1 MNPAES
7 FYRKGIEM
15 PERMLIE
22 PEGYRL
28 LESCGIPVPPHHLA
42 TSAAD
47 AREAAGRIG
56 YPVVMKV
63 VSPEIIH
70 KSDVG
75 GVVTGIT
82 GPEEVEEAFRAIMQ
96 NAAARAPEATITGV
110 IVEKHMPAGLE
121 VLIGGK
127 TDPSFG
133 KVITFGLG
141 GKLVELLAD
150 ISIRVLPVT
159 DDDIRAMIREIDG
172 YRLIRGYR
180 GEPPKDEE
188 ALVRVIASMVRV
200 FVGDPRIREF
210 DLNPVILYE
219 EGASVV
225 DARIIVGDAA
235 GDEAARPGVRA
246 PPGIF
251 YPESIAVIGASAS
264 PNKVGYSLF
273 RNLLSFPGDLYPV
286 NPSRKELFGKAAYP
300 AVFDIPGPVDWA
312 VVAVP
317 ARLVPAV
324 MEECGRK
331 GVRLAVIVTAG
342 FREIGGAG
350 ADLEEEVV
358 NIARRHDIRII
369 GPNCLGIMMPH
380 QGINATFDPVSP
392 RAGDVAFISQSGAII
407 TTVVDWS
414 LPEEFG
420 FSTVISV
427 GNQADLGFEHF
438 LQFAGQDEET
448 RAVTL
453 YIEEIQDGRRFM
465 QIVSE
470 VARGKPVVAVK
481 SGSSQK
487 GRAAASSHTGSLSG
501 SYDVYVAALRQ
512 AGVVVARSLRD
523 AFNLAELLASE
534 GYPRGNRAI
543 VITSAGGF
551 AVLASDY
558 AEAHGVHM
566 VDLPEDVLRELNA
579 FLPPFWNHANP
590 MDIIGDADAA
600 RFAALFDVL
609 IRHQEFWDIAFVI
622 AVPTTLVDPAHVANE
637 IVRFSRNTE
646 KMVVGCV
653 LGGDSMRSGIRIL
666 RSCRI
671 PNFTEL
677 EDAFKAVGS
686 ILAVRTARP
695 GDTFRPPRTDRCP
708 VNRP

>member
-1 MNPAES
+1 
-7 FYRKGIEM
+7 M
-15 PERMLIE
+15 PERMLTE

-28 LESCGIPVPPHHLA
+28 LESHGIPVPPHHLA
-42 TSAAD
+42 ASAAD
-47 AREAAGRIG
+47 ALAAAGEIG

-63 VSPEIIH
+63 VSPEIVH

-75 GVVTGIT
+75 GVITGIASP
-82 GPEEVEEAFRAIMQ
+82 GMVEEAFRTIMQ
-96 NAAARAPEATITGV
+96 NAAARAPEAPVTGI
-110 IVEKHMPAGLE
+110 IVEKQMPAGLE

-133 KVITFGLG
+133 KIITFGLG

-150 ISIRVLPVT
+150 VSIRVLPVT
-159 DDDIRAMIREIDG
+159 DDDIRAMIRDIEG
-172 YRLIRGYR
+172 YRLIQGYR

-188 ALVRVIASMVRV
+188 VLVRIISVMAQV
-200 FVGDPRIREF
+200 FIEDPRIREF

-219 EGASVV
+219 KGASVV

-235 GDEAARPGVRA
+235 GGARIPGRAVA
-246 PPGIF
+246 PPEIF
-251 YPESIAVIGASAS
+251 YPGSIAVIGASAN
-264 PNKVGYSLF
+264 PTKVGYSLL
-273 RNLLSFPGDLYPV
+273 RNLLSFPGNLYPV
-286 NPSRKELFGKAAYP
+286 NPSRTELFGRKAYP
-300 AVFDIPGPVDWA
+300 TVLDIPGPVDWA

-317 ARLVPAV
+317 ARVVPEV
-324 MEECGRK
+324 MEECGKK

-342 FREIGGAG
+342 FREIGGEG
-350 ADLEEEVV
+350 VVLEEKVAT
-358 NIARRHDIRII
+358 IARRHSIRII

-380 QGINATFDPVSP
+380 QEINATFDPVSP
-392 RAGDVAFISQSGAII
+392 RAGDVAFISQSGAVI

-427 GNQADLGFEHF
+427 GNQADLGFEDF
-438 LQFAGQDEET
+438 LRFAGQDEET
-448 RAVTL
+448 RAITL
-453 YIEEIQDGRRFM
+453 YVEEIQDGRGFT

-470 VARGKPVVAVK
+470 VAQRKPVVAVK

-487 GRAAASSHTGSLSG
+487 GRTAASSHTGSLAG

-512 AGVVVARSLRD
+512 AGVIVARSLRG

-534 GYPRGNRAI
+534 GYPKGKRAI
-543 VITSAGGF
+543 AVTSAGGF

-558 AEAHGVHM
+558 AEAYGVDM
-566 VDLPEDVLRELNA
+566 VDLPEDVLHELNA

-609 IRHQEFWDIAFVI
+609 IRHQDFWDIAFVI

-637 IVRFSRNTE
+637 IARFSRNTE
-646 KMVVGCV
+646 KMVVGCM
-653 LGGDSMRSGIRIL
+653 LGGDSMRSGLRIL

-671 PNFTEL
+671 PNFSEL
-677 EDAFKAVGS
+677 EDAFKAVGN
-686 ILAVRTARP
+686 ILATRTTWPGEVSRRP
-695 GDTFRPPRTDRCP
+695 RGDRCP
-708 VNRP
+708 DSGR